1 MGNVKLRFW
10 TSHKVLKAR
19 NNFLRFTAFALCT
32 IEHPPHLL
40 EHVLCQLGNQIFCIR
55 SKISHLRPHRQ
66 VYQCTDSGK
75 RAFVQ
80 YVVHR
85 VRGGRSL
92 RAKTGGKSYTCRKYW
107 NYLKTYFFQ
116 FKNKK
121 IHSFLKLRVSGGAFS
136 SSRIRSLEGIRRE
149 VRVSGVNCGYP
160 ATNWGY
166 PAVFTWPNTLRSF
179 FLSWPNTLEGIRQLR
194 VSGRKVRVSG

>member
-10 TSHKVLKAR
+10 TSHKVLKAG

-40 EHVLCQLGNQIFCIR
+40 EHVLCQLGNQNLCIR

-92 RAKTGGKSYTCRKYW
+92 RAKTAGKSYTCRKYW
-107 NYLKTYFFQ
+107 NYLKKYVFQ

-121 IHSFLKLRVSGGAFS
+121 NIYIFET
-136 SSRIRSLEGIRRE
+136 EGIRR
-149 VRVSGVNCGYP
+149 SIFKQPN
-160 ATNWGY
+160 TFTWGY
-166 PAVFTWPNTLRSF
+166 PARR
-179 FLSWPNTLEGIRQLR
+179 EGIRR
-194 VSGRKVRVSG
+194 